1 MRLRPLTIVKK
12 STLNLRHC
20 TRNKEKKRCMLY
32 QTDLTENKKWDHIS
46 RLLELNR
53 RMAARSFY
61 ITVRDFGPSMLYP
74 VTDSLAVQRGRKR
87 SDPKPWMNALQLFD
101 YLEHLVLTRC
111 VLLLYHHFLC
121 RSYLWEISGS
131 ARLQSGARVRV
142 CAQSVFTLNVVY
154 TFEANAVKITTT
166 KKSK

>member
-1 MRLRPLTIVKK
+1 
-12 STLNLRHC
+12 
-20 TRNKEKKRCMLY
+20 MLD

-87 SDPKPWMNALQLFD
+87 SDPKP
-101 YLEHLVLTRC
+101 
-111 VLLLYHHFLC
+111 
-121 RSYLWEISGS
+121 
-131 ARLQSGARVRV
+131 
-142 CAQSVFTLNVVY
+142 
-154 TFEANAVKITTT
+154 
-166 KKSK
+166 